1 MSLVQFLFMIKDL
14 TNEFRSG
21 KILPLVFKL
30 VIPAVIAQLI
40 TFLYNLVD
48 RMYVSSIEGIA
59 TEALAA
65 LGIVLPITIIVQAFA
80 NLIGLGASPKAS
92 MALGE
97 NDNKKANKIFN
108 NSFVLLT
115 ATGIILTIFLYIFSK
130 DIVILFGCPK
140 NSIEYATS
148 YLKIYSLGSIFI
160 ILVQGLN
167 PFISAQGHSIVAM
180 GTTLIGAVINIV
192 LDPIFI
198 FNLNLGVDG
207 AAIATV
213 ISQFISFIWIICFFL
228 NKGSMFKYRL
238 KDMILNFKLISSFLF
253 LGLSPFIMTFT
264 ESLIQIVFNVCLK
277 SSTGGGSSEYTAA
290 LTIMLS
296 ALQLISLPLNGLG
309 YGIAPFVS
317 FNYGTGDCYRLK
329 KGISYTFIIALIFCV
344 IIYILSMI
352 CPQIY
357 GFIFNA
363 DEKVMSLLKSYLPLF
378 IMGTIMF
385 PVQMT
390 LQNINVALGQGKST
404 IILATMR
411 KVIILI
417 PLCFLLA
424 HFVGFNGVYMSE
436 GIADLIAGFITSIV
450 IFTTFPKVLKKR
462 SNEVLKQKNHE
473 NKN

>member
-1 MSLVQFLFMIKDL
+1 MIKDL
-14 TNEFRSG
+14 TNEFRNG

-97 NDNKKANKIFN
+97 ADNKKANKIFN
-108 NSFVLLT
+108 NSFVLLVLIGVLLT
-115 ATGIILTIFLYIFSK
+115 VILFIFAK
-130 DIVILFGCPK
+130 DIVILFGCPEK
-140 NSIEYATS
+140 SISYATN
-148 YLKIYSLGSIFI
+148 YLKIYSLGSVFI

-167 PFISAQGHSIVAM
+167 PFISAQGHSIIAM
-180 GTTLIGAVINIV
+180 GTTLLGAVANII

-198 FNLNLGVDG
+198 FNFNLGVDG

-213 ISQFISFIWIICFFL
+213 ISQFLSFIWIVAFFL
-228 NKGSMFKYRL
+228 NKRSTFKYKF
-238 KDMILNFKLISSFLF
+238 KDMILNYKLIGGFLF

-277 SSTGGGSSEYTAA
+277 TSTGGESSSYTAA

-317 FNYGTGDCYRLK
+317 FNYGTGDSYRLK
-329 KGISYTFIIALIFCV
+329 KGISYTFLIALIFC
-344 IIYILSMI
+344 ILIYTLSMTF
-352 CPQIY
+352 PEIY
-357 GFIFNA
+357 GYIFNA
-363 DEKVMSLLKSYLPLF
+363 DEEVMQLLKSYLPLF

-390 LQNINVALGQGKST
+390 LQNINVALGQGKSAV
-404 IILATMR
+404 ILATMR

-417 PLCFLLA
+417 PLCFLLT
-424 HFVGFNGVYMSE
+424 HFLGFKGVYMSE
-436 GIADLIAGFITSIV
+436 GIADLTASIITSIV
-450 IFTTFPKVLKKR
+450 IFTTFPKVIKKR
-462 SNEVLKQKNHE
+462 SEEVLKQKNE
-473 NKN
+473 SLNNIKK